1 MKIMWLKRLYIIALV
16 GIISPVWVS
25 AQQSDEALVLKQ
37 IETLFDGM
45 RAGDSS
51 AVSKVF
57 LPNATM
63 QSISKDREG
72 KTRLSSGS
80 LAGFKNAVGTP
91 HDQVW
96 DERVANIKINV
107 DGDMAS
113 AWVPY
118 SFYLGD
124 KFSHCGVNSF
134 LFIRS
139 QNGWKAL
146 SITDTRRGSNCAEEL

>member
-1 MKIMWLKRLYIIALV
+1 MLFKRLYIIALASIMLPLSV
-16 GIISPVWVS
+16 N
-25 AQQSDEALVLKQ
+25 AQQSDSELILKQ
-37 IETLFDGM
+37 IDKLFDGM

-72 KTRLSSGS
+72 NTRLSSGS
-80 LAGFKNAVGTP
+80 LAAFKTAVGSP

-107 DGDMAS
+107 DGDMAT

-118 SFYLGD
+118 SFYLEE

-139 QNGWKAL
+139 EKGWRAM
-146 SITDTRRGSNCAEEL
+146 SITDTRRNSDCAEDL

>member
-1 MKIMWLKRLYIIALV
+1 MSLKRLYIIALASILLPLSV
-16 GIISPVWVS
+16 N
-25 AQQSDEALVLKQ
+25 AQQSDNELILSQ

-63 QSISKDREG
+63 QSISKDTEG
-72 KTRLSSGS
+72 NTRLSSGS
-80 LAGFKNAVGTP
+80 LTAFKAALGLP

-107 DGDMAS
+107 DGDMAT

-118 SFYLGD
+118 SFYLGK

-134 LFIRS
+134 LFIKS
-139 QNGWKAL
+139 KKGWKAL
-146 SITDTRRGSNCAEEL
+146 SITDTRRNSDCAEDL